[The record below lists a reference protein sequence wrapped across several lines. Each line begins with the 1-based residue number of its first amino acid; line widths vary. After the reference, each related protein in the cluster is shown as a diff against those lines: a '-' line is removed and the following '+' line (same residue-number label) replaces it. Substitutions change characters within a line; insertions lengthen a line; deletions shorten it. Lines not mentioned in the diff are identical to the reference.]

1 MAWGEQGGSAG
12 CGAQGEGRAA
22 QRQVAVG
29 LGGGH
34 LDEVLQHLA
43 RLVPAD
49 AHPTRAAVALAAREG
64 GRALERVLA
73 LAQLL
78 MAALRGGEGGREGPA
93 WLRLR
98 APAPPPLHQRPANKA
113 DDHRDR
119 PGRRADGRHPHG
131 RTARRP
137 VVDGRVVRRGR
148 RGRRRRVLDAAALAR
163 AAEVSQQLPTRQR
176 AELKPPPARP
186 TAAVVAALL
195 GPRRWDGRS
204 VRWQRRRRWRG
215 RWKRWRWRR
224 RRQRGWVV
232 QAAAGAVAIL
242 ERLEL

>member
-1 MAWGEQGGSAG
+1 MAWSEQGGRAG
-12 CGAQGEGRAA
+12 CGEQGEGRAA

-78 MAALRGGEGGREGPA
+78 MAPLRGGEGGRQGPA

-148 RGRRRRVLDAAALAR
+148 RGRRRWVLDAAALAR

-176 AELKPPPARP
+176 AELEPLPARP

-224 RRQRGWVV
+224 RRQCGWVV
-232 QAAAGAVAIL
+232 RVAELL
-242 ERLEL
+242 EDEQG